1 MLDPRYARL
10 AELMVTYSVAVS
22 PGERVLIEAFD
33 VPPGFTA
40 ELVRAVARAGGLPLV
55 STKQNLVLRELYLNA
70 TDAQMQAIAECE
82 LFRMKMVQAY
92 IGVRGWANATEMADV
107 APSQMLM
114 CQRLWNRPV
123 HLEQRVRHTRW
134 VVLRYPTPA
143 MAQAAGMSTPGFEDL
158 YLRVCTMEYA
168 RMARAADALVRRM
181 ERTDEVRIVGPGTDL
196 RFSIRG
202 IPAVPC
208 VGHRNL
214 PDGEVFTAPVRTSPE
229 GTISF
234 NVPSVYNGI
243 TYDNVRLTF
252 ARGRI
257 VDAEAGANTNLL
269 QQALD
274 SDEGARYVGEFA
286 LGFNPF
292 ILRPMKDTLFDEKI
306 AGSLHLTPGAAYDEA
321 DNGNRSQLHWDMVL
335 IQRPEYGGG
344 EIWMDGECVRRDGLF
359 VPEDLRPLNPDQLGA
374 PGAE

>member
-1 MLDPRYARL
+1 
-10 AELMVTYSVAVS
+10 
-22 PGERVLIEAFD
+22 
-33 VPPGFTA
+33 
-40 ELVRAVARAGGLPLV
+40 
-55 STKQNLVLRELYLNA
+55 
-70 TDAQMQAIAECE
+70 
-82 LFRMKMVQAY
+82 
-92 IGVRGWANATEMADV
+92 
-107 APSQMLM
+107 
-114 CQRLWNRPV
+114 
-123 HLEQRVRHTRW
+123 
-134 VVLRYPTPA
+134 
-143 MAQAAGMSTPGFEDL
+143 
-158 YLRVCTMEYA
+158 MEYA

-252 ARGRI
+252 ERGRI
-257 VDAEAGANTNLL
+257 VDAEAAANTNLL